1 MLNQVNNIRLQN
13 GFRPLTQIW
22 CKICRQQTLISTGT
36 VLTESAEYVMDN
48 MLHLNVLQNSL
59 VNGVVH
65 YNTPRIYVTISKD

>member
-1 MLNQVNNIRLQN
+1 MDLGHLLKFGV
-13 GFRPLTQIW
+13 
-22 CKICRQQTLISTGT
+22 KYVVKQTLISTGT